1 MVKFKLSKKV
11 VFVSTL
17 LLFSESSIAKALD
30 LITNQTQLEGISN
43 DLTKD
48 YVLGNDIYLDSPMNF
63 QGNYYVEGEF
73 IGTFDGN
80 DYKIMGLVK
89 PLFEEVGAE
98 NGSSGAL
105 IKDLYLGG
113 SIIDGEGFLSKQI
126 NSLGVIQNIGARG
139 SIISDNKLN
148 VGGLVGR
155 NNGLVSNSYT
165 DVDVSGTA
173 YDPSVGGLVGINN
186 GQIVSS
192 YSLGDVTAI
201 SSGAHGEV
209 GGLVGLNQGSI
220 SNSFSEGDV
229 TVNVQQGLTAG
240 GLTGENNYGVIS
252 NSFASGSVSGIGAV
266 GGLVGSNMFSTV
278 ENTYSIGDVNGVL
291 FVGGLIG
298 SNSDDTTIRNSYST
312 SDVYCGSTLET
323 CGALIGIGSN
333 TRVTVDNSIGKGAI
347 SLNSLPVSNPNQNTI
362 IPELL
367 SVVGDTEF
375 TIETCYNS
383 GKPIL
388 RNLKSTFEDSCST
401 SEVSPTRYRINS
413 IDTITPE
420 LSKVSPSFGFVANS
434 LYLARLGIQTSIPNL
449 NSTFNYVNSLTFFV
463 NSISEATIKQ
473 NQELQIKLQYSSF
486 SPVQLWIKDST
497 GKSIY
502 VGDLTF
508 DSEGKV
514 VLPIL
519 LFTMLGQKELL
530 LIESEDSDQLQN
542 TQRQIGRL
550 IINVVED

>member
-17 LLFSESSIAKALD
+17 LLFSEPSIAKALD
-30 LITNQTQLEGISN
+30 LITNQTQLEGIIN

-48 YVLGNDIYLDSPMNF
+48 YVLGNDIYLDSPMNS

-126 NSLGVIQNIGARG
+126 NSLGVIQNVGARG

-192 YSLGDVTAI
+192 YSIGDVTAI

-298 SNSDDTTIRNSYST
+298 SNLDDTTIRNSYST
-312 SDVYCGSTLET
+312 SDVYCEILET
-323 CGALIGIGSN
+323 CGALIGMGSN
-333 TRVTVDNSIGKGAI
+333 TRVTVENSIGKGAI

-388 RNLKSTFEDSCST
+388 RNLRSTFEDSCSL
-401 SEVSPTRYRINS
+401 SEGSSTRYRINTMG
-413 IDTITPE
+413 TITPE

-434 LYLARLGIQTSIPNL
+434 LNLERLGIQTSIPNL
-449 NSTFNYVNSLTFFV
+449 NSTSNYVNSLTFFV

-473 NQELQIKLQYSSF
+473 NQGLQIKLQYSSF